1 MHWSTRGLKLVVE
14 VLEASMNLKSL
25 KEILRYPSALAGA
38 IIILILVAISI
49 YTVITIPYNK
59 AITLW
64 RGAEADWYR
73 NPKLAGP
80 VWFNWFRGENEKLP
94 ETLDL
99 TVDSPGVIKKE
110 QVAGSTTILN
120 YTFSIPYNYNIFI
133 DDFVIYFYSNYQVKA
148 PFISLSWITPDG
160 TKTRLTNFAVQGTS
174 YAYRPALDNAL
185 AQKLD
190 GVAPEIALF
199 AGPKF
204 DSKTPIKGTYQL
216 LIEGATFEKDST
228 YKPEVLLYGKLAGWA
243 GTDNLRR
250 DIGLALLWGT
260 PIALIFGL
268 LAAVGTSLSQLI
280 IAAVSTWFGG
290 WVDTLIQR
298 ITEVNLVLPF
308 LPILIMVGTLYNR
321 SLPVILICV
330 ILLSLF
336 GQGVKTYRAVF
347 LQVKESPYIEA
358 ARSYGA
364 SNVRIIFSY
373 MIPRLIPLLIPQFI
387 TQVPGYVFLE
397 ASLAVL
403 GLGDPSLPTWG
414 KLIDDAYVY
423 GALFQGWYYWVL
435 EPSVLLMVTGLAFA
449 SVGYALDRIFNP
461 RLRGQ

>member
-1 MHWSTRGLKLVVE
+1 
-14 VLEASMNLKSL
+14 MNLRSF
-25 KEILRYPSALAGA
+25 KEILRYPTALAGA
-38 IIILILVAISI
+38 IIILILFAISI
-49 YTVITIPYNK
+49 YAVISIPYNK
-59 AITLW
+59 AVSLW
-64 RGAEADWYR
+64 RGSESDWYR

-80 VWFNWFRGENEKLP
+80 VWLNWFRGDNPLP
-94 ETLDL
+94 ETIDL
-99 TVDSPGVIKKE
+99 TVDSSGVTKKE
-110 QVAGSTTILN
+110 QVAGNTTILN
-120 YTFSIPYNYNIFI
+120 YTFSIPYNSNIFP
-133 DDFVIYFYSNYQVKA
+133 DDIVIYFNSKYNVKA

-160 TKTRLTNFAVQGTS
+160 TKTRLANFAVAGGN
-174 YAYRPALDNAL
+174 YAYRPAQDNAL
-185 AQKLD
+185 SQKLS
-190 GVAPEIALF
+190 GIAPNVALF
-199 AGPKF
+199 SGKENK
-204 DSKTPIKGTYQL
+204 SSTPVKGTYQL
-216 LIEGATFEKDST
+216 VIEGATFEKDSVYT
-228 YKPEVLLYGKLAGWA
+228 PEVILYGKLAGWA

-260 PIALIFGL
+260 PVALVFGL
-268 LAAVGTSLSQLI
+268 LAAVGTSLAQLI

-298 ITEVNLVLPF
+298 VTEINLVLPF
-308 LPILIMVGTLYNR
+308 LAILIMVGTLYNR
-321 SLPVILICV
+321 SLPVILMCV

-347 LQVKESPYIEA
+347 MQVKESPYIEA

-364 SNVRIIFSY
+364 GNARIIFQY

-414 KLIDDAYVY
+414 KLIDDAYNN

-435 EPSVLLMVTGLAFA
+435 EPSVLLMITGLAFA

>member
-1 MHWSTRGLKLVVE
+1 
-14 VLEASMNLKSL
+14 MNLRSV
-25 KEILRYPSALAGA
+25 KEILKYPTAIAGT
-38 IIILILVAISI
+38 IIILLLVAVSV
-49 YTVITIPYNK
+49 YAVIAIPYNR
-59 AITLW
+59 AVALW
-64 RGAEADWYR
+64 RGSESDWYR

-80 VWFNWFRGENEKLP
+80 IWFNWFRGDNPLP
-94 ETLDL
+94 ETIDL
-99 TVDSPGVIKKE
+99 TINSPGVVKKE
-110 QVAGSTTILN
+110 QAAGSTTILN
-120 YTFSIPYNYNIFI
+120 YTFSFPYKSDIFS
-133 DDFVIYFYSNYQVKA
+133 DDFVIYFTSNYKVKA
-148 PFISLSWITPDG
+148 PFVSISWITPDG
-160 TKTRLTNFAVQGTS
+160 TKTRLANFALSGGNF
-174 YAYRPALDNAL
+174 AYRPSQDTALLQRLKGID
-185 AQKLD
+185 
-190 GVAPEIALF
+190 PTIALF
-199 AGPKF
+199 STAE
-204 DSKTPIKGTYQL
+204 SNYKTPVKGTYQMVF
-216 LIEGATFEKDST
+216 EGATFEPNTT
-228 YKPEVLLYGKLAGWA
+228 YAPEVLLYGKLAGWA

-260 PIALIFGL
+260 PVALIFGL
-268 LAAVGTSLSQLI
+268 LAAVGTSLAQLI

-298 ITEVNLVLPF
+298 VTEINLVLPF

-321 SLPVILICV
+321 TLPVILMVV

-336 GQGVKTYRAVF
+336 GAGVKTFRAVF
-347 LQVKESPYIEA
+347 MQVKESPYIEA

-364 SNVRIIFSY
+364 SNGRIIFQY

-414 KLIDDAYVY
+414 KLIDDAYTN

-435 EPSVLLMVTGLAFA
+435 EPSVLLMITGLAFA

>member
-1 MHWSTRGLKLVVE
+1 
-14 VLEASMNLKSL
+14 MNLKSL
-25 KEILRYPSALAGA
+25 REVLRYPTALAGV

-49 YTVITIPYNK
+49 YTVIAIPYNK
-59 AITLW
+59 AVSLW
-64 RGAEADWYR
+64 RGSEEDWFR

-80 VWFNWFRGENEKLP
+80 VWFNWFRSENEKLP
-94 ETLDL
+94 VTMDIPADNPN
-99 TVDSPGVIKKE
+99 VVKKE
-110 QVAGSTTILN
+110 QAAGSTTILN
-120 YTFSIPYNYNIFI
+120 YTVTIPFDYNVYP
-133 DDFVIYFYSNYQVKA
+133 DDLVIYFKSSYTVKA
-148 PFISLSWITPDG
+148 PFISLSWTTPDG
-160 TKTRLTNFAVQGTS
+160 KKTRLTNFAVQGGN

-185 AQKLD
+185 EKKLNN
-190 GVAPEIALF
+190 VSAEVALF
-199 AGPKF
+199 AGPEF
-204 DSKTPIKGTYQL
+204 NSKTPIKGNYTL
-216 LIEGATFEKDST
+216 LIEGATFEKGST
-228 YKPEVLLYGKLAGWA
+228 YSPEVIVYGKLAGWA

-268 LAAVGTSLSQLI
+268 LAAVGTSLAQLI

-298 ITEVNLVLPF
+298 VTEVNLVLPF
-308 LPILIMVGTLYNR
+308 LPILIMIGTLYNR
-321 SLPVILICV
+321 SLPVILLAV
-330 ILLSLF
+330 IALSLF

-347 LQVKESPYIEA
+347 MQVKESPYIEA

-364 SNVRIIFSY
+364 GNTRIIFQY

-414 KLIDDAYVY
+414 KLIDDAYVN
-423 GALFQGWYYWVL
+423 GALFQGWYYWVI
-435 EPSVLLMVTGLAFA
+435 EPSVLLMLTGLAFA